1 MRILAKG
8 VHQESFGKKVTFLR
22 EKYLYGIRC
31 GIAHA
36 LLECGQITI
45 SLDKITH
52 IQEVNKWL
60 PLCRVI
66 ARRMLVNEFPSEMSV
81 TKP

>member
-1 MRILAKG
+1 MAIAQTFPKE
-8 VHQESFGKKVTFLR
+8 VIGKKVTFIK

-36 LLECGQITI
+36 LLERGEI
-45 SLDKITH
+45 SIILDNIKH

-60 PLCRVI
+60 PLCRII
-66 ARRMLVNEFPSEMSV
+66 ARWMLLNEFPREC
-81 TKP
+81 